1 MNQIFKTLLIV
12 SALVMPLLATAQK
25 GLKKA
30 DKQFDLKAYSL
41 AIESYKLAL
50 EEDENCQ
57 KCIYKIAEAYRLQNE
72 SLEAAVWYRKIT
84 DRSVL
89 PADYTLNY
97 GLMMKKM
104 GQYEKARDLFY
115 EYQVV
120 DPVLGDHFASS
131 CDFAISILSA
141 QPDYDISLYKGSSD
155 HSDYGV
161 TFFQDKLVYSSFRK
175 DILRDLARNDESLL
189 SPLGSQLFITTPG
202 LESKAESIEYVRPDA
217 DETFDISSISYS
229 PSGKFCA
236 YTKSNYA
243 KSGMEMTSFDDDMHI
258 YFGKVQDNGN
268 FYSELA
274 FSHNE
279 IGFSNGYPS
288 LSFDGKAMYFA
299 SNRPGGYGG
308 YDIYV
313 SYYKNKDWTYPENL
327 GPNINSQGNEITPF
341 LNGSELYFSSD
352 FLQGV
357 GGFDIFKSE
366 VVGTEWSTAKN
377 AGNGVNSPE
386 DEFYPSVQPD
396 TELVYFSSNR
406 IGGRG
411 GYDIYVGSPIYRN
424 EMVDLNALIEEQI
437 PAAVALEETIETV
450 PAPIAVAN
458 PRVET
463 PEVNT
468 ITRQVP
474 PAAVAVSA
482 ETPEVKTIVTPS
494 TSHQVELTT
503 TPVYS
508 DVPPAA
514 VNLEE
519 LQRKTTMGTVSVSD
533 AKKVSYGEIVN
544 DNSLVYFIQLAALYN
559 SSGTVLPFKNL
570 IDYGNIYKSKTT
582 RVTKIKLGYFYDQ
595 YEADRVLAQVK
606 SKGFGDAFI
615 TQDVLNGGDM
625 ELLVSKN
632 DNNVN
637 FGEQHTS
644 GYTSGTQYKVR
655 LAAYED
661 PIWFEVN
668 KVKDLGVIEQWSKKD
683 WTIFVLS
690 GYSGYDDANSAKI
703 AALNRGFADAEVVVD
718 NDGVLET
725 IKSH

>member
-1 MNQIFKTLLIV
+1 MNQIFKTLLLV
-12 SALVMPLLATAQK
+12 SAIVLPLLASAQK
-25 GLKKA
+25 SLKKA
-30 DKQFDLKAYSL
+30 DKQFDLKAYDLS
-41 AIESYKLAL
+41 IESYKLAL
-50 EEDENCQ
+50 EEDEECQ

-84 DRSVL
+84 DQSVL
-89 PADYTLNY
+89 PEDYTLNY

-104 GQYEKARDLFY
+104 GQFEKAKDLFY
-115 EYQVV
+115 EYQSVN
-120 DPVLGDHFASS
+120 PVLGAHYAQS
-131 CDFAISILSA
+131 CDFAMKILSD
-141 QPDYDISLYKGSSD
+141 QPNYDISLYKGSSD
-155 HSDYGV
+155 QADYGV

-189 SPLGSQLFITTPG
+189 NPLGSQLFITTPG
-202 LESKAESIEYVRPDA
+202 LESKAESIEYLRPDA
-217 DETFDISSISYS
+217 DETFDVASISFS

-236 YTKSNYA
+236 FTKSNYA
-243 KSGMEMTSFDDDMHI
+243 KSGMEVTSVDEDMHI
-258 YFGKVQDNGN
+258 YFGKVQENGN
-268 FYSELA
+268 FYSEIA
-274 FSHNE
+274 FTHNE

-288 LSFDGKAMYFA
+288 LSFDGKALYFA
-299 SNRPGGYGG
+299 SNRPGGHGG

-313 SYYKNKDWTYPENL
+313 SYYKNQDWTYPENL

-352 FLQGV
+352 FLMGV

-366 VVGTEWSTAKN
+366 VVGTSWSEAKN

-386 DEFYPSVQPD
+386 DEFYPSVQPE

-424 EMVDLNALIEEQI
+424 EMVDLNSLIEEQI
-437 PAAVALEETIETV
+437 PAAVALDEEPQEE
-450 PAPIAVAN
+450 PSP
-458 PRVET
+458 
-463 PEVNT
+463 
-468 ITRQVP
+468 
-474 PAAVAVSA
+474 VAVSQ
-482 ETPEVKTIVTPS
+482 VKDKFENGVSPVSTAVS
-494 TSHQVELTT
+494 TSEIQTETVVSTPNVNQGELES
-503 TPVYS
+503 TPTYS
-508 DVPPAA
+508 DVPPKA
-514 VNLEE
+514 VDLEE

-533 AKKVSYGEIVN
+533 AKKVSYGEVVN
-544 DNSLVYFIQLAALYN
+544 DNSLVYFIQLAALY
-559 SSGTVLPFKNL
+559 SSTGTVLPFKNL
-570 IDYGNIYKSKTT
+570 IDYGNIYKTKTSK
-582 RVTKIKLGYFYDQ
+582 VTKIKLGYFYDQ
-595 YEADRVLAQVK
+595 YEADRVLSQVK
-606 SKGFGDAFI
+606 GKGFGDAFI

-625 ELLVSKN
+625 ELLVNKN

-637 FGEQHTS
+637 FGEEHTS
-644 GYTSGTQYKVR
+644 GYSSGTQYKVR